1 MKIRLLKD
9 SRVMVKAGE
18 VIEVSPAEAAFLLS
32 LKMAEAVEEKAAPKT
47 RKKKSEE

>member
-18 VIEVSPAEAAFLLS
+18 VIEASPAEAAFLLS
-32 LKMAEAVEEKAAPKT
+32 LNLAEEVKAKP
-47 RKKKSEE
+47 KKKTDE